1 MGSSFQ
7 FICIWS
13 YEPCVNLK
21 WNFLK
26 FNNTLLYNILISG
39 LKYHWTGTWNVQF
52 AYITSITRFYF
63 IQLRNRHSADTQYD
77 IFARFFLTINRNLYK
92 THHWMS
98 VIFNLK
104 YHHQSRPTKSW
115 YSVLSC
121 HILWRVCTDWFFKE
135 IIHWSLHRIH
145 DPMSCLHDGASNMLL
160 TQTYTCNSIIK
171 HPGRYAIW

>member
-26 FNNTLLYNILISG
+26 LNNTLLCRFEVSLNRYLKCSICLHNFNNKILLHTI
-39 LKYHWTGTWNVQF
+39 KR
-52 AYITSITRFYF
+52 IR
-63 IQLRNRHSADTQYD
+63 LRDRHSADTQND

-121 HILWRVCTDWFFKE
+121 HILWRVCTDWFFGE
-135 IIHWSLHRIH
+135 IIHWGLHRIH

-160 TQTYTCNSIIK
+160 TQTCTCNSIIK
-171 HPGRYAIW
+171 HLGRYDIW